1 MKLRPLISLLSISLL
16 SLALQKVR
24 AQTAEGFFHTGA
36 QSYLS
41 NNVEGARQEVDKGL
55 KLFPNDVKLQ
65 KLDQLLKQQQQQQN
79 QNQQQQQ
86 QQQNQ
91 SQQKQN
97 QSKQDQE
104 QKQKQDEQ
112 QKQQQQKQQQQ
123 QKNQQQDQQKQAD
136 QQKQKEQQGQPGQ
149 MTPDEAKK
157 LLDSQKDDESLLPAN
172 QNDKHREKSLKD
184 W

>member
-65 KLDQLLKQQQQQQN
+65 KLDQLLKQQQQQQ
-79 QNQQQQQ
+79 QQ

-97 QSKQDQE
+97 QSKQDKE

-123 QKNQQQDQQKQAD
+123 QKNQQQDQRKQAD